1 MPHKLAAAKP
11 PVDRRS
17 TAEPAVS
24 PAPSRKGPSI
34 SPRISRV
41 LKHQGKVRA
50 SPSSARAGVDPVDCS
65 VFAPPTIAMGTSVM
79 VQVFAHLPQNAEEAR
94 EHAREHDDDAARRAL
109 VSLDLEIPPGE
120 RLWFELSIP
129 GLAVD
134 TPVQSLVWRRL
145 LQSLQFLATAP
156 RDGCCQDLF
165 GSVRVSLG
173 EHRVPIGH
181 LKFKI
186 EVVSERTSKNYPEP
200 AAKIAHRYRKAFISY
215 STHDIEEVLKRVQ
228 MVECLHVDY
237 FQDFQTIKPGQRWEQ
252 ELYRNI
258 DECDV
263 FLLFWSRSARDSEW
277 VMKEVRYAMKR
288 KGDDDDNPP
297 ELIPVIIEG
306 PPPVEPPEDLK
317 HINFNDRLLY
327 FMKAVSQPTTA

>member
-1 MPHKLAAAKP
+1 
-11 PVDRRS
+11 
-17 TAEPAVS
+17 
-24 PAPSRKGPSI
+24 
-34 SPRISRV
+34 
-41 LKHQGKVRA
+41 
-50 SPSSARAGVDPVDCS
+50 
-65 VFAPPTIAMGTSVM
+65 
-79 VQVFAHLPQNAEEAR
+79 
-94 EHAREHDDDAARRAL
+94 
-109 VSLDLEIPPGE
+109 
-120 RLWFELSIP
+120 
-129 GLAVD
+129 
-134 TPVQSLVWRRL
+134 
-145 LQSLQFLATAP
+145 
-156 RDGCCQDLF
+156 
-165 GSVRVSLG
+165 VSLG